1 VSDDGSAPDPDA
13 SDDAAPE
20 ESAPDPPDFQGY
32 LAAKR
37 GVDDR
42 ALNRRVL
49 DALADRLADRQRVR
63 VVELG
68 AGIGTMLERL
78 LAWELLPD
86 ATYTMVDLDAESLAT
101 ARERLP
107 TWAEDNGYTATWEG
121 GDGDAGADALRLE
134 GPRSVTVRF
143 EVGDAV
149 ALAPGFDCDLLV
161 ASAFLDLLDAG
172 DYPTLLTAL
181 DDGGLF
187 YFPITFDGRT
197 EFAPGHPHDDRVEAR
212 FHEHMRRD
220 SSGSEAGRL
229 LFEALPE
236 RAELLAAGG
245 SDWVVHP
252 PYEDGEATFL
262 AAILSTVEGA
272 LAETPLDA
280 EDAEEWVAER
290 RRQLAGGSLVYVTH
304 QLDVLGRVDGSG

>member
-1 VSDDGSAPDPDA
+1 MSDDGSAPDH
-13 SDDAAPE
+13 DAAPE
-20 ESAPDPPDFQGY
+20 GAAPDAPDFQGY

-49 DALADRLADRQRVR
+49 DALADRLADRERVR

-78 LAWELLPD
+78 LAWGLLPD

-107 TWAEDNGYTATWEG
+107 AWAEDNGYEATW
-121 GDGDAGADALRLE
+121 DDDALRLE

-161 ASAFLDLLDAG
+161 ASAFLDLLDAS

-197 EFAPGHPHDDRVEAR
+197 EFAPGHAHDDRVEAR

-272 LAETPLDA
+272 LAETPLDPD
-280 EDAEEWVAER
+280 DADDWIAER
-290 RRQLAGGSLVYVTH
+290 RRQLAAGSLVYVTH
-304 QLDVLGRVDGSG
+304 QLDVLGRVDGSE